1 MNKDINEK
9 LETLENQKLKFLKCF
24 ELISDEKLNTQP
36 AKDKWSLAQI
46 LYHIVKAEQ
55 GTLLSFMNSIR
66 NGNNLNKVGSKA
78 FIKSKFLNL
87 ALKSNL
93 KFKAPPVAQKVPD
106 NVNVKEISNKWDE
119 IRKDIKNACLKIPE
133 ENYNKGIFKH
143 PYIGLINLEQSLN
156 FLINHIN
163 HHLQQV
169 EKISCQLNQN

>member
-9 LETLENQKLKFLKCF
+9 LEILENKKTDFLKCF

-46 LYHIVKAEQ
+46 LYHVVKAEQ
-55 GTLLSFMNSIR
+55 GTVISFMNSIR
-66 NGNNLNKVGSKA
+66 KENNLNTVGAKA
-78 FIKSKFLNL
+78 FFKSLLLNL
-87 ALKSNL
+87 ALKSNF
-93 KFKAPPVAQKVPD
+93 KFKAPPIAQKVPD
-106 NVNVKEISNKWDE
+106 NVNVKEVTNKWDE
-119 IRKDIKNACLKIPE
+119 IRKDLKNTCLKIPE

-163 HHLQQV
+163 HHLLQV
-169 EKISCQLNQN
+169 EKISFQLNQN